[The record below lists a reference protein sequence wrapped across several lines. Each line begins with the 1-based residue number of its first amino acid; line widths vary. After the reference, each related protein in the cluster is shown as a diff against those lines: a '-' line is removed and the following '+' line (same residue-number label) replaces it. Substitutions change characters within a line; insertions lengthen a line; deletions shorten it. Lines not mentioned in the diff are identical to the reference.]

1 MNAPPSLLKKELK
14 IKSDKNNNYNVE
26 IFIDS
31 NSFLNIIIKNIDKTV
46 LNQYK
51 GKYSLDEM
59 KTKNRYF
66 LVSESISEAF
76 YLLEPN
82 LNNNSLIEKMN
93 ELVFIINIPNP
104 LSPKIDFI
112 LNVENKDQNSSI
124 NELKEIINNQNN
136 KINSLEQIIKDQ
148 KKDYNSL
155 LNKHTEIINKQNDKI
170 NSLEQI
176 IKEQNS
182 SINKHTEIINKLN
195 DKINSLEEPIKNLE
209 KNLVKKYL
217 WELR

>member
-14 IKSDKNNNYNVE
+14 IKSDKNNDYNVE

-31 NSFLNIIIKNIDKTV
+31 NSFLNIIIKNKT
-46 LNQYK
+46 LLSQYN

-66 LVSESISEAF
+66 LVSENISEAF
-76 YLLEPN
+76 YLLEPI
-82 LNNNSLIEKMN
+82 LKNNSLTEKMN
-93 ELVFIINIPNP
+93 ELVFTINIPNP

-112 LNVENKDQNSSI
+112 LNVE
-124 NELKEIINNQNN
+124 
-136 KINSLEQIIKDQ
+136 

-155 LNKHTEIINKQNDKI
+155 LNDLTEIINKQNDKI
-170 NSLEQI
+170 KSLEQI
-176 IKEQNS
+176 NKDQNS
-182 SINKHTEIINKLN
+182 SINKLTEIINKQN

-209 KNLVKKYL
+209 KNS
-217 WELR
+217 

>member
-1 MNAPPSLLKKELK
+1 MNAQPSLLKKELQ
-14 IKSDKNNNYNVE
+14 IKSDKNNDYNVE

-31 NSFLNIIIKNIDKTV
+31 NSFLNIIIKNIDKTD
-46 LNQYK
+46 LSQYN
-51 GKYSLDEM
+51 GKYSLDEL
-59 KTKNRYF
+59 KIKNRYF

-82 LNNNSLIEKMN
+82 LKNNSLIEKMN
-93 ELVFIINIPNP
+93 ELVFTINIPNP

-112 LNVENKDQNSSI
+112 LNVE
-124 NELKEIINNQNN
+124 
-136 KINSLEQIIKDQ
+136 

-155 LNKHTEIINKQNDKI
+155 LNELTEIINNNKINSLEETIKDQNKDDNSSINDLREIINKQNDKI

-176 IKEQNS
+176 IKEQ
-182 SINKHTEIINKLN
+182 KEIINKLN
-195 DKINSLEEPIKNLE
+195 DKINSLELNKNLE
-209 KNLVKKYL
+209 TNSGKKYL

>member
-1 MNAPPSLLKKELK
+1 MNAAPLLLKKELK
-14 IKSDKNNNYNVE
+14 IKSDKNNDYNVE

-31 NSFLNIIIKNIDKTV
+31 FLNIIIKNKTV
-46 LNQYK
+46 VNQYK

-59 KTKNRYF
+59 KKKNKYF

-93 ELVFIINIPNP
+93 ELVFTINIPNP

-112 LNVENKDQNSSI
+112 LNVE
-124 NELKEIINNQNN
+124 
-136 KINSLEQIIKDQ
+136 

-155 LNKHTEIINKQNDKI
+155 LNDLREIINEQKDKI

-176 IKEQNS
+176 IKNQ
-182 SINKHTEIINKLN
+182 KEIINKQN
-195 DKINSLEEPIKNLE
+195 SKINSLE
-209 KNLVKKYL
+209 KK

>member
-1 MNAPPSLLKKELK
+1 MNAAPLLLKKELQ
-14 IKSDKNNNYNVE
+14 IKSDKNNDYNVE

-31 NSFLNIIIKNIDKTV
+31 NSFLNIIIKNKT
-46 LNQYK
+46 LLSQYN
-51 GKYSLDEM
+51 GKYSLEEL
-59 KTKNRYF
+59 KKKNKYF
-66 LVSESISEAF
+66 LVSENISEAF

-82 LNNNSLIEKMN
+82 LKNNSLIEKMN
-93 ELVFIINIPNP
+93 ELVFTINIPNP
-104 LSPKIDFI
+104 LSPQIDFI
-112 LNVENKDQNSSI
+112 LNVEKKDYNSLL
-124 NELKEIINNQNN
+124 NDLREIINKQND

-155 LNKHTEIINKQNDKI
+155 LNKHTEIINNQNDKI

-176 IKEQNS
+176 IQDQK
-182 SINKHTEIINKLN
+182 EIINKHN

-209 KNLVKKYL
+209 KNSVKKYV